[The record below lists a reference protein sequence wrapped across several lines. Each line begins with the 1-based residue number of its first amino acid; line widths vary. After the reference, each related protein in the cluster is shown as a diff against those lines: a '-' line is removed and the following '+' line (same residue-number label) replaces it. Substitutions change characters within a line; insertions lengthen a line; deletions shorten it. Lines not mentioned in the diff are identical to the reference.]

1 MKTMGRTMVTNRKHP
16 LILGFLFLVLWL
28 GALFASDAIAQSDA
42 PPAKKP
48 PPGYEAFE
56 PAPEDEQVSAGNMVV
71 IAYGA
76 VLFGV
81 FGYIVFVAR
90 GQSTMS
96 REVAELA
103 SRIERVSR
111 S

>member
-1 MKTMGRTMVTNRKHP
+1 MNLRNNTMVLSRKHP
-16 LILGFLFLVLWL
+16 LVRGLFFLVVWIGL
-28 GALFASDAIAQSDA
+28 AVSSEAAAQSESA
-42 PPAKKP
+42 SVKKP
-48 PPGYEAFE
+48 PPGYEKFE
-56 PAPEDEQVSAGNMVV
+56 PAPESEQVSAANLVV
-71 IAYGA
+71 LAYGA
-76 VLFGV
+76 VFVGM
-81 FGYIVFVAR
+81 FGYLVFVAR